1 MKLGDVSSH
10 MAIVLQLDKSGH
22 PTPEITCD
30 GCGGLIKDH
39 QDGVAILEAS
49 GAEPEKILRPIFLC
63 RGCEEKTEQ
72 PGKQR
77 RKMAIDQFLVQ
88 VAHNVH
94 LMPNDLEA
102 VGRRM
107 MAETKNW

>member
-10 MAIVLQLDKSGH
+10 MAIVLQLDKSGN
-22 PTPEITCD
+22 PIPEITCD

-39 QDGVAILEAS
+39 KDGVAILETPS
-49 GAEPEKILRPIFLC
+49 AEPQKVLKPIFLC

-77 RKMAIDQFLVQ
+77 RKMPIDQFLVE
-88 VAHNVH
+88 VAHNVQ

-102 VGRRM
+102 VGRKLI
-107 MAETKNW
+107 ETKYW